1 MRVADQIAN
10 FLKAKGVRWV
20 FGLPGGASLPLMD
33 GLRRC
38 GVEFVLVR
46 NESSA
51 VFMAGT
57 VARLT
62 GVPGVAITTLGPGA
76 TNGYAGIADAWLER
90 APVLLFTADFPE
102 EMKAGHSHQVLDLE
116 SIFRPVTKWT
126 TSIEAETALETV
138 EKAFALAQSGRPGPV
153 HLRLVGAVADSEVI
167 SDQLPVTSEP
177 QTSGLNGEKQLNVN
191 SQQITVNEVLA
202 VAKRPVIVVGLG
214 LEPNRPYALL
224 QRVAESL
231 GAPVIDLPK
240 GKGAVPASHPLFVGT
255 IGLTHEDPA
264 YEILEEA
271 DCVLAIGFD
280 PVELVKPWQH
290 SAPLIWINNW
300 ENADPKIDAV
310 AELIGPLGP
319 PLELLLDADCTPD
332 PAWGAERV
340 ARFRDDLTA
349 QPVVQP
355 AAGLLSPQ
363 TVLDT
368 LRAHLPAETAITTDV
383 GSHKIATALAWPA
396 ERPNRYFV
404 SNGLSTMGYGLPA
417 AIAAN
422 LVLDRPTVAI
432 HGDGGFQMV
441 MGELGILTASGRPV
455 ITVILNDSA
464 LDLIRAKQLKR
475 DEAPFGTE
483 FANPDFAAIAHAYR
497 LEHYLV
503 ADEASCA
510 KAIQEAVSKK
520 RPAIIEALIDP
531 NCYPTAFK

>member
-10 FLKAKGVRWV
+10 LLKSKGVRWV

-38 GVEFVLVR
+38 GIEFVLVR

-76 TNGYAGIADAWLER
+76 TNSYAGIADAWLER
-90 APVLLFTADFPE
+90 APVILFTADFPE
-102 EMKAGHSHQVLDLE
+102 EMKTGHSHQVLDLE
-116 SIFRPVTKWT
+116 GIFRPVTKWT
-126 TSIEAETALETV
+126 ATIEAETALETV
-138 EKAFALAQSGRPGPV
+138 EKAFGLAQAGRPGPV
-153 HLRLVGAVADSEVI
+153 HLRLVGAVADRVTGS
-167 SDQLPVTSEP
+167 QLPVTGDA
-177 QTSGLNGEKQLNVN
+177 QTIAEEKLLTVN
-191 SQQITVNEVLA
+191 SQQLTVNEVLA
-202 VAKRPVIVVGLG
+202 TAKRPVIVVGLG
-214 LEPNRPYALL
+214 LEPDRPYELL
-224 QRVAESL
+224 RRVAESL

-240 GKGAVPASHPLFVGT
+240 GKGAVPASHPLFAGT

-264 YEILEEA
+264 YEILAEA
-271 DCVLAIGFD
+271 DCVLGIGFD
-280 PVELVKPWQH
+280 PVELVKPWDH
-290 SAPLIWINNW
+290 AAPLIWINNW

-310 AELIGPLGP
+310 AELVGPLGS
-319 PLELLLDADCTPD
+319 PLELLLDADCTPASD
-332 PAWGAERV
+332 WGAERV
-340 ARFRDDLTA
+340 ARFRTDLA
-349 QPVVQP
+349 VRPAERP

-363 TVLDT
+363 TVLDV
-368 LRAHLPAETAITTDV
+368 LRAHLPADAAITTDV

-396 ERPNRYFV
+396 EHPNRYFV

-455 ITVILNDSA
+455 ITVIFNDSA

-475 DEAPFGTE
+475 EEVPFGTE
-483 FANPDFAAIAHAYR
+483 FANPDFAAIARAYR
-497 LEHYLV
+497 HDHYLV
-503 ADEASCA
+503 ADEKGCEG
-510 KAIQEAVSKK
+510 AIQAALQNE
-520 RPAIIEALIDP
+520 RPAIIEVLIDS
-531 NCYPTAFK
+531 NCYPTAYK